1 MGYFFI
7 IIFSEI
13 NITVDRLVFGIM
25 IGTTACT
32 DDAYHTEY
40 KKSHHFY
47 TLLYLLVLFIDK
59 KVTVNT
65 HFSSDYFGIPFK
77 VMSPERGITW
87 EVFENRTCRNP
98 SPEIQKEYGPMEEM
112 L

>member
-7 IIFSEI
+7 IIFFEV
-13 NITVDRLVFGIM
+13 NITVDRMVFSIM
-25 IGTTACT
+25 IGTTACI

-40 KKSHHFY
+40 KKSHHFH

-77 VMSPERGITW
+77 VMSPERGFALA
-87 EVFENRTCRNP
+87 VVENRTCRNP
-98 SPEIQKEYGPMEEM
+98 SPVIQKQHGPMEEM